1 MLVRRFML
9 VAFAATALAS
19 SAFAADHPSSTGH
32 GPKSKDHTPLLEE
45 CAAYKTEFARAIGQ
59 QPQSKRTNEA
69 QRLFNEGERFCSMDG
84 AKVTQGAN
92 DMAEALRLIGA
103 RPSLL

>member
-9 VAFAATALAS
+9 VAFAAMALTS
-19 SAFAADHPSSTGH
+19 SAFAAGHPSATGH
-32 GPKSKDHTPLLEE
+32 GPKSKDHTPLIEE
-45 CAAYKTEFARAIGQ
+45 CSAYKTEFTRAIAQ
-59 QPQSKRTNEA
+59 QPQSKRTSEA
-69 QRLFNEGERFCSMDG
+69 QRLFNEGDRFCSMDG

-103 RPSLL
+103 NPSLL